1 MNKAEAEA
9 TEQRQAEKEEYE
21 KNIKDY
27 SESMEALSA
36 AIEVLQE
43 MYGGAKAALV
53 EEGQDPEFGGP
64 VFSGEYKKQDAS
76 GIIGMLEVAQSD
88 FSKMDAEAK
97 ADEAAAKKEYDTL
110 VQDNA
115 VSRAT
120 KEADIKGKT
129 AERGRLETSLKEM
142 TDDRKSSQKELDA
155 VLEYLEKLKD
165 ACIAKPESYE

>member
-64 VFSGEYKKQDAS
+64 VFSGEYKKQDGS

-88 FSKMDAEAK
+88 FTKMDSEARAEEAEAQRG
-97 ADEAAAKKEYDTL
+97 YDTL
-110 VQDNA
+110 VQENA

-120 KEADIKGKT
+120 KEAEIKGKT
-129 AERGRLETSLKEM
+129 AEKGRLETSLKEM

-155 VLEYLEKLKD
+155 VLDYLEKLRGQCEVKV
-165 ACIAKPESYE
+165 ESY